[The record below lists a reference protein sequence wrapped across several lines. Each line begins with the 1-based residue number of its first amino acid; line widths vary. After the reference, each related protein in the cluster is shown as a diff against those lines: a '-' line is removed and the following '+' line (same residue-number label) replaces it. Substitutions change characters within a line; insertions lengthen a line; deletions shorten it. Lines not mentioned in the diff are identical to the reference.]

1 MLLISSSTRIK
12 SLATAAINLQRTLKG
27 IRDAKQDEAF
37 CALDKQAHQKV
48 RCISQEEFL

>member
-1 MLLISSSTRIK
+1 M

-48 RCISQEEFL
+48 RCISQEEFS

>member
-1 MLLISSSTRIK
+1 M

-37 CALDKQAHQKV
+37 CALEKQAHQKV
-48 RCISQEEFL
+48 RCISQEEFS